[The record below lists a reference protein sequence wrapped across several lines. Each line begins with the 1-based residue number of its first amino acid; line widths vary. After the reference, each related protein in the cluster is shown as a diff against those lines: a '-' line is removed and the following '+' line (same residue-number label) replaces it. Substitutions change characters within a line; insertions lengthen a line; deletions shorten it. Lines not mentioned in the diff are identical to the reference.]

1 MKYSQFIAPKR
12 SEIVE
17 METPAPGHGE
27 VLVEVKVCGV
37 CASELHPWMD
47 RQPDYPQ
54 RRGHEPAGVVRAVG
68 PGVSRFQ
75 PGDRV
80 TGLFQ
85 PAYSDF
91 AVTLQDNL
99 LHVPEDVPFEL
110 ALGEPV
116 ACLVNAQRRT
126 RVELA
131 DRVALVGLGFMGLGM
146 LQLLKLRG
154 PKQIIAIEPREDARR
169 IALDLGATEIYHPDE
184 VPGDYFI
191 TDWSEWESPKGVDV
205 AIEASGTQPGL
216 TMAGKMVRAHGLLS
230 ILGFHQ
236 GGLRQVDVEMWNWKA
251 IDVVNAHVRRHAD
264 LMESMRIGLDLMAA
278 GHFSFEPLVTHRF
291 GLDQVDQA
299 FTALLEKPQGFMKA
313 VVVMGDG

>member
-1 MKYSQFIAPKR
+1 MRFSQLVAPQR

-17 METPAPGHGE
+17 VATPEPGQGE
-27 VLVEVKVCGV
+27 VLFEVNVCGV

-47 RQPDYPQ
+47 RRPSYPY
-54 RRGHEPAGVVRAVG
+54 RMGHEPAGVVRAVG
-68 PGVSRFQ
+68 PGVTKFKR
-75 PGDRV
+75 GDRV
-80 TGLFQ
+80 TGLCLQ
-85 PAYSDF
+85 AYSD
-91 AVTLQDNL
+91 AAIAREQDL
-99 LHVPEDVPFEL
+99 LRVPENVPLEY

-131 DRVALVGLGFMGLGM
+131 DQVALIGLGFMGLGM

-154 PKQIIAIEPREDARR
+154 PRKIIAIDPREEAREMAR
-169 IALDLGATEIYHPDE
+169 GLGAQEIYHPDD
-184 VPGDYFI
+184 VPAHYFI
-191 TDWSEWESPKGVDV
+191 TEWKDWEGPNGVDV

-264 LMESMRIGLDLMAA
+264 LMESMRMGLDLMAA
-278 GHFSFEPLVTHRF
+278 GSFSFEPLVTHRY
-291 GLDQVDQA
+291 GLDDVDGA

-313 VVVMGDG
+313 IVLTS